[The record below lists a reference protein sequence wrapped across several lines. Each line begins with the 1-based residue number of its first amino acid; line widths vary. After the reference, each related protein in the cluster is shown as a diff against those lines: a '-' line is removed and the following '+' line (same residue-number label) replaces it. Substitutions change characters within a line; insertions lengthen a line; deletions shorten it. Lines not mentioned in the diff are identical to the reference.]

1 MRASRAERDGGGTLE
16 ISFEV
21 GLFLVNL
28 RDAVGEFDDLG
39 GGGGGEDNQGCSEVF
54 VAPVELDWRDRQRN
68 DGAEYADRE
77 MMEGSDMDGLEILNC
92 EGNLL
97 GKNSL
102 EVVNH
107 HERSMC

>member
-1 MRASRAERDGGGTLE
+1 M
-16 ISFEV
+16 
-21 GLFLVNL
+21 
-28 RDAVGEFDDLG
+28 GEG
-39 GGGGGEDNQGCSEVF
+39 EEDNQGCSEVF
-54 VAPVELDWRDRQRN
+54 VAPVELDWKDRQRN

-77 MMEGSDMDGLEILNC
+77 RVEGNDMDGLEVVNC